1 MIFLNAKFA
10 HLKMVRFEKNF
21 FCVFYMSNAI
31 GKFGV
36 PVDLTKKSKYL
47 PLLVNPSFNCLLHNH
62 SLVLMA
68 ALSKISLIL

>member
-1 MIFLNAKFA
+1 MIFLNAKIA
-10 HLKMVRFEKNF
+10 DLKMVRFEKIF

-47 PLLVNPSFNCLLHNH
+47 PPYCT
-62 SLVLMA
+62 
-68 ALSKISLIL
+68 I